1 MHLAKTRIAVLKT
14 FEHGII
20 DTPKGAYLGPFSVAS
35 ISLLLSAIA
44 SEVVPVCRQDEL
56 DERFVLAE
64 CDAFVPATWA
74 RACMPFQ
81 KARALPTVMEWRCPG
96 LPALFTVASSWHHI
110 ASLRSS
116 PGQTLACAV
125 SGYRHCDPTQARIWN
140 GVVYRKAHRGWRPVR
155 DLNRAAVPLD
165 TLLLLSRILGMEV
178 ESGLRWTIS
187 RWLHTQLDR
196 SSLPP
201 VARRWSPHV
210 QADAT
215 HTAA

>member
-1 MHLAKTRIAVLKT
+1 MRLAKTRKAVLKT
-14 FEHGII
+14 FEHGLI
-20 DTPKGAYLGPFSVAS
+20 DTPKGAFIGSFSVVS

-64 CDAFVPATWA
+64 CEAFVPATWA
-74 RACMPFQ
+74 RACLSFQ
-81 KARALPTVMEWRCPG
+81 KTRSLPTVMEWRCPG
-96 LPALFTVASSWHHI
+96 LPALFTVTSGWHSS

-140 GVVYRKAHRGWRPVR
+140 GVVYRKAYRGWRPVR

-165 TLLLLSRILGMEV
+165 TLLSLARALGMEV
-178 ESGLRWTIS
+178 ESGIRWTVS

-196 SSLPP
+196 RSLPP
-201 VARRWSPHV
+201 AGRRTSPHF
-210 QADAT
+210 QENAT

>member
-1 MHLAKTRIAVLKT
+1 MRLAKTRIAVLKT

-20 DTPKGAYLGPFSVAS
+20 DTPKGAFLGSFSVAS
-35 ISLLLSAIA
+35 ISLLLSAIG

-56 DERFVLAE
+56 DERFMLVDR
-64 CDAFVPATWA
+64 DAFVPATWA
-74 RACMPFQ
+74 RACMAFQ
-81 KARALPTVMEWRCPG
+81 MATALPTVMEWRCLG
-96 LPALFTVASSWHHI
+96 LPALFTVTSGWHRS

-116 PGQTLACAV
+116 PGQTLPCAV

-140 GVVYRKAHRGWRPVR
+140 GVVYRKAYRGWRPVR

-165 TLLLLSRILGMEV
+165 TMLSLARALGMEV
-178 ESGLRWTIS
+178 ESGLRWTLS
-187 RWLHTQLDR
+187 RWLRTQLDR
-196 SSLPP
+196 SSLSP
-201 VARRWSPHV
+201 AGRRWSPHV